1 MQVSVENNGEL
12 GRKMNITVPASDI
25 DRMASERLDQIAT
38 TIKMPGFRPG
48 HVPMDVVKRQHGE
61 RVMSEITERIISE
74 SLSKAMTDE
83 NIRPAG
89 QPMMDPAS
97 GMPEEG
103 KDYSYSVTFD
113 VYPEIK
119 PSKVTGLKL
128 TKEVAEADDKMV
140 EELLTRLGQARQSF
154 AKKDGAAATGD
165 RVTMNAEGFIKG
177 ESEGFAGGKLE
188 NFQIVLGS
196 GQLIPG
202 FETGLEGVK
211 AKDKKDVTV
220 TFPKDYHS
228 KDLAGKEST
237 FKCEIVRVEAA
248 EELKFDDKFATQFG
262 EKTMDE
268 LKAKVREQ
276 LTTDLENASHQR
288 LKRELFDILEKENTF
303 ALPETVVEAEFNAV
317 WQAQLNDL
325 KQRGLS
331 IDALGKSE
339 DEAKV
344 EFRALAARRVRLGL
358 LLAELGKEHEI
369 KVEKADVD
377 AEIETMAARNPGM
390 EAQVKEYYADPQRQN
405 EIVGPLFEKKV
416 TDWIIKN
423 AKVTEK
429 KIDAQELVKELG

>member
-1 MQVSVENNGEL
+1 MQVSLENTGEL

-25 DRMASERLDQIAT
+25 DRMASERLEQIAT
-38 TIKMPGFRPG
+38 TVKMPGFRPG
-48 HVPMDVVKRQHGE
+48 KVPMDVVKRNHGE

-74 SLSKAMTDE
+74 SLSKAMTKE

-89 QPMMDPAS
+89 QPAMDPAS

-103 KDYSYSVTFD
+103 KDYAYSVTFD
-113 VYPEIK
+113 IYPEIK

-140 EELLTRLGQARQSF
+140 EELLGRLGQARQSF
-154 AKKDGAAATGD
+154 AKKDGKATTGD

-177 ESEGFAGGKLE
+177 EKEGFEGGKLE
-188 NFQIVLGS
+188 NFQVILGS

-211 AKDKKDVTV
+211 AEEKKDVIV

-228 KDLAGKEST
+228 KDLAGKESI
-237 FKCEIVRVEAA
+237 FKCEIVRIEEAEA
-248 EELKFDDKFATQFG
+248 IKFDDKFASMFG
-262 EKTMDE
+262 EKTMDA
-268 LKAKVREQ
+268 LNAKVHEQ
-276 LTTDLENASHQR
+276 LKTDLENASHQR
-288 LKRELFDILEKENTF
+288 MKRELFDILEKENDF
-303 ALPETVVEAEFNAV
+303 PLPETVVEAEFNAV
-317 WQAQLNDL
+317 WQAQLADL
-325 KQRGLS
+325 QKRGLTVES
-331 IDALGKSE
+331 LGKGE

-344 EFRALAARRVRLGL
+344 EFRSLAARRVRLGL
-358 LLAELGKEHEI
+358 LLAELGKENDI
-369 KVEKADVD
+369 KVEKADID
-377 AEIETMAARNPGM
+377 AEIDTMAARNPGM

-416 TDWIIKN
+416 TDWIIEN

-429 KIDAQELVKELG
+429 KIEAQELVKELG